1 MDSQTLCVL
10 HHRTKC
16 AALKGELCL
25 LIHFRELFS
34 NIMRKHCLL
43 SCHKMLTFN
52 ISAKCSVST
61 LLFYFPT
68 TAAHKKMTDNFFQ
81 LNLDIH
87 SACVAV
93 RRGSS
98 MMYQCHF
105 LPCLGMKGTFVCQW
119 RCGGLVPCETR
130 GHILTYLPFVHK
142 LTEMMSLTSIIY
154 MSTAA
159 CVWHPKVTSHTMP
172 FP

>member
-1 MDSQTLCVL
+1 
-10 HHRTKC
+10 
-16 AALKGELCL
+16 
-25 LIHFRELFS
+25 
-34 NIMRKHCLL
+34 
-43 SCHKMLTFN
+43 MLTFN

-61 LLFYFPT
+61 LLIYFPT

-105 LPCLGMKGTFVCQW
+105 LPCLGMKGTFVCQ
-119 RCGGLVPCETR
+119 
-130 GHILTYLPFVHK
+130 
-142 LTEMMSLTSIIY
+142 
-154 MSTAA
+154 
-159 CVWHPKVTSHTMP
+159 
-172 FP
+172 

>member
-61 LLFYFPT
+61 LLIYFPT

-87 SACVAV
+87 SACVAETGLKHDVSVSLFALSRHERYICVSMKV
-93 RRGSS
+93 RRSCP
-98 MMYQCHF
+98 M
-105 LPCLGMKGTFVCQW
+105 
-119 RCGGLVPCETR
+119 
-130 GHILTYLPFVHK
+130 
-142 LTEMMSLTSIIY
+142 
-154 MSTAA
+154 
-159 CVWHPKVTSHTMP
+159 
-172 FP
+172 